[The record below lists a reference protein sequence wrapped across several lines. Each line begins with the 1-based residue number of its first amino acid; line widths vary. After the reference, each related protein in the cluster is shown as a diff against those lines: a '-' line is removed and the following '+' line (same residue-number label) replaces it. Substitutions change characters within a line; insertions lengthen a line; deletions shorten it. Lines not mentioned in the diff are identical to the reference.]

1 MGTNFYAKR
10 QVTDDTLQSMKRIVD
25 IILQPVTNDVRLLNV
40 EVLKELCDKTLETTS
55 IHLGERSSGWQ
66 FLWDHNDG
74 KFYDLSLKGI
84 HKFVKEECGNV
95 VYDEYGDVYSWED
108 FIKEE
113 VGCCIYQG
121 NKYWNGEAYNRW
133 ILSDDADKIHKTE
146 PMRRMARKYL
156 NEPKKIITIR
166 DKEYESYCHDFTTKD
181 GLRFASS
188 TDFS

>member
-10 QVTDDTLQSMKRIVD
+10 QITDDTLQSMKRIVD
-25 IILQPVTNDVRLLNV
+25 IILQPGTNDVRLLNV
-40 EVLKELCDKTLETTS
+40 EALKELCDRTLETTN
-55 IHLGERSSGWQ
+55 IHLGKRSSGWQ

-74 KFYDLSLKGI
+74 KFYDLSLKDI

-113 VGCCIYQG
+113 IGYCLYQG
-121 NKYWNGEAYNRW
+121 EKYWNGEAYNRW
-133 ILSDDADKIHKTE
+133 VLSDDVDEFNNSESMK
-146 PMRRMARKYL
+146 RMAREYL
-156 NEPKKIITIR
+156 NEPKKVITIC
-166 DKEYESYCHDFTTKD
+166 DKEYETYCHDFTTKD

>member
-10 QVTDDTLQSMKRIVD
+10 KVPDDTLQAIKRTVD
-25 IILQPVTNDVRLLNV
+25 IMLQPATDQVRLLNM
-40 EVLKELCDKTLETTS
+40 EVLKELCYRTLENS
-55 IHLGERSSGWQ
+55 DIHLGKRSAGWQ

-74 KFYDLSLKGI
+74 KFYHLSLKGI
-84 HKFVKEECGNV
+84 HRFVKEECGNV

-113 VGCCIYQG
+113 IGYCLYQG
-121 NKYWNGEAYNRW
+121 EKYWNGEAYNRW
-133 ILSDDADKIHKTE
+133 VLSDDVDEFNNSESMKRI
-146 PMRRMARKYL
+146 AREYL
-156 NEPKKIITIR
+156 NEPKKVITIC
-166 DKEYESYCHDFTTKD
+166 DKEYETYCHDFTTKD

>member
-10 QVTDDTLQSMKRIVD
+10 KVLDDTLQAIKRTVD
-25 IILQPVTNDVRLLNV
+25 IMLQSETDQVRLLNM
-40 EVLKELCDKTLETTS
+40 EVLKELCERTLEDS
-55 IHLGERSSGWQ
+55 DIHLGKRSAGWQ

-74 KFYDLSLKGI
+74 KFYHLSLKGI
-84 HKFVKEECGNV
+84 HRFVKEECGNV

-113 VGCCIYQG
+113 IGYCLYQG
-121 NKYWNGEAYNRW
+121 EKYWNGEAYNRW
-133 ILSDDADKIHKTE
+133 VLSDDVDEFNNSESMKRI
-146 PMRRMARKYL
+146 AREYL
-156 NEPKKIITIR
+156 NEPKKVITIC
-166 DKEYESYCHDFTTKD
+166 DKEYETYCHDFTTKD

>member
-10 QVTDDTLQSMKRIVD
+10 KVSDDTLQAIKRTVD
-25 IILQPVTNDVRLLNV
+25 IMLQPATNQVRLLNM
-40 EVLKELCDKTLETTS
+40 EVLKELCDRTLVDS
-55 IHLGERSSGWQ
+55 DIHLGKRSAGWQ

-74 KFYDLSLKGI
+74 KFYDLSLKDI
-84 HKFVKEECGNV
+84 HRFVKEECGNV

-113 VGCCIYQG
+113 IGYCLYQG
-121 NKYWNGEAYNRW
+121 EKYWNGESYNSW
-133 ILSDDADKIHKTE
+133 VLSDDVDKFNNTE
-146 PMRRMARKYL
+146 SMKRIARKYL
-156 NEPKKIITIR
+156 NEPKKIIIIR
-166 DKEYESYCHDFTTKD
+166 DEEYVSYCHDFTTKD

>member
-10 QVTDDTLQSMKRIVD
+10 KVSDDTLQAIKRTVD
-25 IILQPVTNDVRLLNV
+25 IMLQPATNQVRLLDI
-40 EVLKELCDKTLETTS
+40 EVLKELCDKTLVDS
-55 IHLGERSSGWQ
+55 DIHLGKRSAGWQ

-74 KFYDLSLKGI
+74 KFYDLSLKGV

-113 VGCCIYQG
+113 IGYCLYQG
-121 NKYWNGEAYNRW
+121 EKYWNGEAYNRW
-133 ILSDDADKIHKTE
+133 VLSVDVDKFNNTE
-146 PMRRMARKYL
+146 SMKRIAREYL
-156 NEPKKIITIR
+156 NEPKKIIIIR
-166 DKEYESYCHDFTTKD
+166 DEEYESYCHDFTTKD

>member
-10 QVTDDTLQSMKRIVD
+10 KVSDDTLQAIKRTVD
-25 IILQPVTNDVRLLNV
+25 IMLQPATDQVRLLNM
-40 EVLKELCDKTLETTS
+40 EVLKELCDRTLEDS
-55 IHLGERSSGWQ
+55 NIHLGKRSAGWQ

-84 HKFVKEECGNV
+84 HQFVKEECGNV

-113 VGCCIYQG
+113 IGYCLYQG
-121 NKYWNGEAYNRW
+121 EKYWNGEAYNRW
-133 ILSDDADKIHKTE
+133 VLSDDVDEFNNSESMK
-146 PMRRMARKYL
+146 RMAREYL
-156 NEPKKIITIR
+156 NEPKKVITIS
-166 DKEYESYCHDFTTKD
+166 DKEYETYCHDFTTKD

>member
-10 QVTDDTLQSMKRIVD
+10 KVSDDTLQAIKRTVD
-25 IILQPVTNDVRLLNV
+25 IMLQPATNQVRLLDI
-40 EVLKELCDKTLETTS
+40 EVLKELCDRTLENS
-55 IHLGERSSGWQ
+55 DIHLGKRSAGWQ

-74 KFYDLSLKGI
+74 KFYHLSLKGI
-84 HKFVKEECGNV
+84 HRFVKEECGNV

-113 VGCCIYQG
+113 IGYCLYQG
-121 NKYWNGEAYNRW
+121 EKYWNGEAYNSW
-133 ILSDDADKIHKTE
+133 VLSDDVDEFNNSESMK
-146 PMRRMARKYL
+146 RMAREYL
-156 NEPKKIITIR
+156 NEPKKVITIC
-166 DKEYESYCHDFTTKD
+166 DKEYETYCHDFTTKD